1 MNTKKKNSVD
11 KEFAI
16 SSWAIDNPTIIYV
29 LMALFLVLGIGAYL
43 GMAREN
49 FPEINETKIYISAPY
64 PGNTAE
70 DIERLI
76 VDPLEDKLQNLSG
89 VVEVLS
95 TSQEDYAII
104 TVEFDYKLDVQ
115 VAKQRVKDEV
125 DSETANEDWPTFN
138 GAKVE
143 PNVFDLSI
151 SEETPILNVN
161 VSGDYPVDTLK
172 EYAEYLQDEI
182 ESLKEIKEAT
192 IRGAQDREVE
202 VAVDVYKM
210 MAAQIS
216 FEDILQA
223 IGNGNMTVSAGNL
236 VSSGQRR
243 NIRILG
249 EIQSPEEL
257 NNFVIKS
264 ENGAVYLKDI
274 ATITFSEEDKTTY
287 ARDLTLEKGESI
299 NDENISESVVMLD
312 VKKRSGENMIVAVEQ
327 ITEIIA
333 KAKAEVFPP
342 DVKITTANDQSA
354 KTENQVNDLVNNI
367 IFGIILVVGVL
378 MFFLGFKNA
387 LFVGF
392 AIPMSMF
399 MSFMILNLMGYTMN
413 TMILFALIMGLGML
427 VDNGIVVVENVYRL
441 MDEEGM
447 SRIEAAKKGIGEIAF
462 PIIISTLTTV
472 AAFVPLGMWPGLMG
486 QFMIYFPIT
495 LSVVLGSS
503 LFVAI
508 FINSML
514 VSQFMKTDEKPLT
527 RKFLIRTS
535 LIMLPIGLM
544 IFFLG
549 GAVKGFGSL
558 ILVTIVLMWVYRY
571 VLQRAAEVFQRRFLT
586 WLERIYKNFLG
597 WVIQGWKPVIVF
609 AGICLLL
616 IATFAAFG
624 MSVGKGRTAIEFFP
638 DNKPNQIIVY
648 IEYPEGTAIAK
659 TNAITKEIERKIFKV
674 FNDAEYLEGEDYN
687 ALVETSVSQV
697 GEGAGNPQTD
707 GGSAAEMPH
716 RSKITATMREYKFR
730 NGADSEELR
739 FKVQDALKGIYP
751 GVVISVEKDAAGPP
765 QGYPINIELQ
775 GNDYGEL
782 IAAAEQMRN
791 YINSRNVPGVDELKI
806 NVNRGKPGTQVLV
819 DRQKAGELGVAVG
832 QVGMQLRRSIFG
844 DKAGVYKKDGEDYDI
859 YVRFKEDQRYNNSAL
874 FNQNITFRDQATG
887 KIKEIP
893 VSAVTTTKNT
903 SSFSAIKH
911 RDSKRVVT
919 VYSALAPG
927 FTDAGVVV
935 TSIQEEME
943 GFNDQMP
950 KGVEA
955 FYTGQIEEQEKEM
968 TFLMSAFF
976 GGLGLIFFLLIFQF
990 SSISKPIIIMIAIFL
1005 SFIGVFG
1012 GIIISGAS
1020 FVIIMTMMGIIS
1032 LAGIVVNNG
1041 VVLLDYTQLLID
1053 RKEVALGLEGKQM
1066 LDKETTKQ
1074 LIIEGGRARLR
1085 QVLLK
1090 AITTVLG
1097 LIPLAWGVNI
1107 DFFGLFQNLD
1117 AGIYIGGD
1125 NVIFWGPL
1133 AWTVI
1138 YGLIIATFLT
1148 LIIVPLLYYIVY
1160 RIKFKLR
1167 GSSTLQVEDANSI
1180 NAGDEELGDAL
1191 ERNVQDSQGLNYPI
1205 PEGE

>member
-1 MNTKKKNSVD
+1 MTEKKKKNVD
-11 KEFAI
+11 KEFAL

-29 LMALFLVLGIGAYL
+29 LMALFLALGVGAYL
-43 GMAREN
+43 AMAREN

-70 DIERLI
+70 DIEKLI

-104 TVEFDYKLDVQ
+104 TVEFDESIEVQ
-115 VAKQRVKDEV
+115 VAKQKVKDEV
-125 DSETANEDWPTFN
+125 DSETSNEDWPTFN

-161 VSGDYPVDTLK
+161 VSGNYPVIKLK

-192 IRGAQDREVE
+192 IRGAQEKEVE

-210 MAAQIS
+210 IAAQVS
-216 FEDILQA
+216 FDDILRA
-223 IGNGNMTVSAGNL
+223 IGNENMTLSAGNL

-243 NIRILG
+243 TIRVIG
-249 EIQSPEEL
+249 EIESPEEL

-264 ENGAVYLKDI
+264 EKGAVYLRDI
-274 ATITFSEEDKTTY
+274 ATVRFTEEDKTTY
-287 ARDLTLEKGESI
+287 ARDLTLYEGDTVA
-299 NDENISESVVMLD
+299 DEEISETVVMLD
-312 VKKRSGENMIVAVEQ
+312 VKKRSGKNMIEAVEK
-327 ITEIIA
+327 INLIIEDA
-333 KAKAEVFPP
+333 VANVFPP
-342 DVKITTANDQSA
+342 DIVVRTANDQSA

-441 MDEEGM
+441 MDEEGLG
-447 SRIEAAKKGIGEIAF
+447 RIEAAKKGIGEIAF

-472 AAFVPLGMWPGLMG
+472 AAFVPLGLWPGIMG

-514 VSQFMKTDEKPLT
+514 VSQFMKTEEKALS

-544 IFFLG
+544 ILFLG
-549 GAVKGFGSL
+549 GSIRGFGSL
-558 ILVTIVLMWVYRY
+558 ILTTIVLMWIYKY
-571 VLQRAAEVFQRRFLT
+571 ALKGAADVFQRRFLT
-586 WLERIYKNFLG
+586 WLEKVYKNFLG
-597 WVIQGWKPVIVF
+597 WAIRGWKPVGFVI
-609 AGICLLL
+609 GIFILLF
-616 IATFAAFG
+616 ATFGAFG
-624 MSVGKGRTAIEFFP
+624 GSVGAGRTAIEFFP

-659 TNAITKEIERKIFKV
+659 TNAITKEIEERVFKV
-674 FNDAEYLEGEDYN
+674 FNDEQYLEDEDYN

-716 RSKITATMREYKFR
+716 RAKITATMREYKYR
-730 NGADSEELR
+730 NKADSEELR
-739 FKVQDALKGIYP
+739 FKVQDAVRGIYP
-751 GVVISVEKDAAGPP
+751 GVVITVEKDAAGPP
-765 QGYPINIELQ
+765 QGYPINIELE
-775 GNDYGEL
+775 GKDYQEL
-782 IAAAEQMRN
+782 IVAAEAMRN

-806 NVNRGKPGTQVLV
+806 NVNRGKPGTEVVV
-819 DRQKAGELGVAVG
+819 DRQKAGELGVATG
-832 QVGMQLRRSIFG
+832 QVGLQLRRSIFG

-859 YVRFKEDQRYNNSAL
+859 YVRFNEEQRYDKSAL

-887 KIKEIP
+887 QIKEIP
-893 VSAVTTTKNT
+893 VSALTTTKNT

-919 VYSALAPG
+919 VYSNLAAG
-927 FTDAGVVV
+927 YTDAGVVV
-935 TSIQEEME
+935 AAVQEEMK
-943 GFNDQMP
+943 GFDGIP
-950 KGVEA
+950 KGIKVN
-955 FYTGQIEEQEKEM
+955 YTGQIEEQQKEM
-968 TFLMSAFF
+968 NFLVSAFF
-976 GGLGLIFFLLIFQF
+976 GGLALIFFLLIFQF

-1012 GIIISGAS
+1012 GIIMSGAP

-1066 LDKETTKQ
+1066 LDKKTTQ
-1074 LIIEGGRARLR
+1074 DLIIEGGRARLR
-1085 QVLLK
+1085 PVLLT

-1097 LIPLAWGVNI
+1097 LIPLAIGINI
-1107 DFFGLFQNLD
+1107 DFFGLFQDFD
-1117 AGIYIGGD
+1117 AGIYVGGD

-1160 RIKFKLR
+1160 RIKLKIR
-1167 GSSTLQVEDANSI
+1167 GSKATAR
-1180 NAGDEELGDAL
+1180 DEVAYQEAA
-1191 ERNVQDSQGLNYPI
+1191 
-1205 PEGE
+1205 